1 VRARTLLA
9 VSVRISAA
17 QARTLPAEALQT
29 IVSRIDNS
37 CELRVS
43 EFERN
48 SVTKTAKGTSGA
60 GDGNR
65 TRDIL
70 LGKQTFYR

>member
-1 VRARTLLA
+1 M
-9 VSVRISAA
+9 
-17 QARTLPAEALQT
+17 
-29 IVSRIDNS
+29 IVS
-37 CELRVS
+37 ELDRAGEICVS

-48 SVTKTAKGTSGA
+48 SVTKMVKEKSGA

>member
-1 VRARTLLA
+1 MIVPALA
-9 VSVRISAA
+9 NG
-17 QARTLPAEALQT
+17 
-29 IVSRIDNS
+29 D
-37 CELRVS
+37 ELRVS

-48 SVTKTAKGTSGA
+48 SVTISVAEISGA